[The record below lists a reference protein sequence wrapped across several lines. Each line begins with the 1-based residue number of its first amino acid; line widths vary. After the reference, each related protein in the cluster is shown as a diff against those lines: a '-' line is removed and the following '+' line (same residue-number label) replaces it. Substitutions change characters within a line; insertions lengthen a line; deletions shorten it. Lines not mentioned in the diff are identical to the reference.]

1 MNKNV
6 ALVLSGGG
14 ARGIAHIG
22 VIEVLE
28 ENGFNIT
35 SISGTSMGSLVG
47 AVYALGKLPEFKEWL
62 LNINKLEILKL
73 VDFTFSNQGFIK
85 GDKFFKE
92 LKQFI
97 PDSNI
102 EDLKI
107 NYSAIAADIMNK
119 REIIFTQGS
128 IFDAVRASIS
138 IPSIFTPIESESSI
152 LVDGGMVNNLP
163 LDRVKRTEGDL
174 LVAVDVLAN
183 VPFYKTA
190 ANEYNHKR
198 KLKEFKS
205 YFEEKVAAGISSQ
218 LSYFEIIDKS
228 INLMIEEVVK
238 MKLAQFPPNILIN
251 VSQDVCTLLE
261 FYKAEEIIAYGR
273 EVAENQIEKYLNLNK
288 SFKN

>member
-261 FYKAEEIIAYGR
+261 FYKADEIIANGR